1 MVEPSIP
8 ECFRL
13 LKLRRGTDFADVK
26 QAYRRNLNK
35 CHPDLFQGRPELIPV
50 AEQKTKRLVQV
61 YGILERWYEENG
73 GIDPVSPGGDAAHG
87 SAPAQE
93 ESPFAEKAS
102 SNAFRLRVRQ
112 AAIVAVLVAVGIY
125 AWQSNSGTAEV
136 YKPATAATAAPIAAE
151 ATAVVPTPNVQQQPG
166 PLPSARAQSV
176 SATAELDAMVAE
188 RDRVRSAWVAGFMHD
203 RERER
208 DAAKG
213 EYSNAQDQY
222 ESYIRDH
229 ASEIK
234 EAQDETTR
242 QVDQAKRVSAA
253 ARDAFAKAEPVE
265 LEAMRHGFDNW
276 LLDQGKQA
284 VALVQEIRRRENSDL
299 GVFSDTEDPTKIF
312 EFWTAEEAGGPEV
325 SIAAKT
331 GVAVLQPDARFFPHF
346 RSNIFLYNPEG
357 QVLVRMMGSIVE
369 KHDALLKDIGDK
381 EASTEATLANW
392 DDLHPIGTVQL
403 SSSLRSVMDG
413 RESAADRMARAR
425 IRLDGAALAL
435 NLSRANGA
443 FALSPDGKKWTARIA
458 AAQSALELAKGGH

>member
-1 MVEPSIP
+1 MMEPSIP

-13 LKLRRGTDFADVK
+13 LKLKRGTDFADVK

-73 GIDPVSPGGDAAHG
+73 GIDPVSPGEDAAHG
-87 SAPAQE
+87 SVPAEE
-93 ESPFAEKAS
+93 ESPFAKKAS
-102 SNAFRLRVRQ
+102 SNTFRSRLQQ
-112 AAIVAVLVAVGIY
+112 AAVVAGLVAVGIY
-125 AWQSNSGTAEV
+125 AWQSHSGSAEL
-136 YKPATAATAAPIAAE
+136 YKPATAATVATVP
-151 ATAVVPTPNVQQQPG
+151 TAVVPTPNIQQQQPA
-166 PLPSARAQSV
+166 PIAQARTQSM
-176 SATAELDAMVAE
+176 SATAVLDAMIAE
-188 RDRVRSAWVAGFMHD
+188 RDRVRAAWVAGFMHD

-213 EYSNAQDQY
+213 EYSKAQDQY
-222 ESYIRDH
+222 EGYIRDH

-234 EAQDETTR
+234 EAQDETAR
-242 QVDQAKRVSAA
+242 QAEQAKKESAA
-253 ARDAFAKAEPVE
+253 ARDALAKAEPVE
-265 LEAMRHGFDNW
+265 LDAMRHGFDDW

-299 GVFSDTEDPTKIF
+299 GVFSDTEDPTRIF

-369 KHDALLKDIGDK
+369 KHDALLKDIADK
-381 EASTEATLANW
+381 KASTGATLANW
-392 DDLHPIGTVQL
+392 DDNHPTRPVQL
-403 SSSLRSVMDG
+403 SSSLRSVMDA

-425 IRLDGAALAL
+425 TRLDGAALAL
-435 NLSRANGA
+435 NLSKANSA
-443 FALSPDGKKWTARIA
+443 FALTPDGRKWAARIA
-458 AAQSALELAKGGH
+458 TAQSALELAKGGH